1 MGQYLSKYKHKKAC
15 KKSRVIDIEIDDLFD
30 ETTMDPVPLLEIIK
44 NRKIKKEHMMNIIKN
59 RKENIYRLY
68 KESTK

>member
-15 KKSRVIDIEIDDLFD
+15 KKCRVIDIEIDDLFD

-44 NRKIKKEHMMNIIKN
+44 NRKIKNEHMMNIIKN